1 VVSMADAGELVKDG
15 VEALNHGILFGF
27 PDVLL

>member
-1 VVSMADAGELVKDG
+1 VSMADADDLVKDG

>member
-1 VVSMADAGELVKDG
+1 VSMADVRVDVKDG
-15 VEALNHGILFGF
+15 VEALNHGILFGL

>member
-1 VVSMADAGELVKDG
+1 MADAGELVKDG
-15 VEALNHGILFGF
+15 VEALNHGILFGL